1 MLNTNVAKVI
11 TTMIYKTSV
20 LSFTVLLIIIGC
32 SNNNQNNTDDKALP
46 EQKIVVVDSNII
58 KVYVD
63 ETGLITANE
72 NSISLEALDSSFSK
86 LKASNGMVYYSR
98 ANGQGEPPPESMK
111 VMELVIKYEVP
122 IKLFT
127 DKTFTIVVSPN

>member
-32 SNNNQNNTDDKALP
+32 SNKDQNNTDDKTLP